1 MGALDSILS
10 LGIKDL
16 VIAVLDRIK
25 LPPEKKAEIEL
36 AMAQNAHELARLELE
51 LAKTEAASASENIR
65 AEALSGDAYTRR
77 ARPTFLYIVY
87 IILIWNYILLPFV
100 QYAGGQAPAPIQLP
114 EPLFWLF
121 GTGYLGYV
129 GARSFDKWRLSNGK

>member
-1 MGALDSILS
+1 MAISSVLS

-16 VIAVLDRIK
+16 VVTVLDRIK

-65 AEALSGDAYTRR
+65 AEVLSGDAYTRR

-87 IILIWNYILLPFV
+87 IILVWNYILLPLI
-100 QYAGGQAPAPIQLP
+100 QYADGQAPAPIALP
-114 EPLFWLF
+114 ESLFWLF
-121 GTGYLGYV
+121 GAGYLGYV
-129 GARSFDKWRLSNGK
+129 GARSFDKWKFGNGK